1 MFDEQLGKWTGKP
14 YDIELKPG
22 VTSYHSRPFS
32 LPKCY
37 EKTLRK
43 EVERLCK
50 IGVLKRV
57 NCSEWGAPTFIIP
70 KKEKTI
76 RFISDFREFNKRIKR
91 KPYPIPCIL
100 DLLLKLEGFTYA
112 TSLGLNTGYY
122 HMELS
127 PMSKQMCTIVL
138 S

>member
-1 MFDEQLGKWTGKP
+1 MEITKNCTHLSTKEQKSLYFLLRKFEKMFDGQLGKWTGKP

-22 VTSYHSRPFS
+22 VSPYHSRPFS

-57 NCSEWGAPTFIIP
+57 NRSKWGADFYYS
-70 KKEKTI
+70 KKRSNRTIHI
-76 RFISDFREFNKRIKR
+76 RFS
-91 KPYPIPCIL
+91 
-100 DLLLKLEGFTYA
+100 
-112 TSLGLNTGYY
+112 
-122 HMELS
+122 
-127 PMSKQMCTIVL
+127 
-138 S
+138 